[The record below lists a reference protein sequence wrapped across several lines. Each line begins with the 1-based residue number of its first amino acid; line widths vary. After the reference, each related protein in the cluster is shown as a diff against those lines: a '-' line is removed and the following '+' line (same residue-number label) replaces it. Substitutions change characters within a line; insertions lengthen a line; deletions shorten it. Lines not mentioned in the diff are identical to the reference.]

1 MFTAS
6 AILVKWLRALKIKL
20 KPQSDEDLKDI
31 RVSIFDLV
39 RHLRELRWG
48 TVKTVVS
55 LRAIKS
61 LTFRIS
67 INLSMNFW
75 SKITKK
81 FYWKKIY
88 NASS

>member
-48 TVKTVVS
+48 TVKTVDQY
-55 LRAIKS
+55 
-61 LTFRIS
+61 
-67 INLSMNFW
+67 
-75 SKITKK
+75 K
-81 FYWKKIY
+81 FIY
-88 NASS
+88 EFLEQNYKEVLLEEDL